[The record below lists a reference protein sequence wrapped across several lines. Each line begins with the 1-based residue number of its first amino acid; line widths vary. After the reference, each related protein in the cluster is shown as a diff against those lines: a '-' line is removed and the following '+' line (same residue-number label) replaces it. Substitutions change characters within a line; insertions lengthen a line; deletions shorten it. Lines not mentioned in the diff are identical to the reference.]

1 MNNKNDDA
9 LKRGFVL
16 YFGYIFYNSLS
27 LEERQSLKVDSTD
40 SYILDIQRRIK
51 EYELYAYIDNRWYGT
66 KRDYGILLNKY
77 IENSA
82 IKKHLKKYLISY
94 TN

>member
-1 MNNKNDDA
+1 MNNKDDDA

-16 YFGYIFYNSLS
+16 YFSYIFYNSLS
-27 LEERQSLKVDSTD
+27 IEERKSLNVNSID
-40 SYILDIQRRIK
+40 SYILDVERRAK
-51 EYELYAYIDNRWYGT
+51 EYELYTYIDNRWYGT
-66 KRDYGILLNKY
+66 KRDYEMLLKKY

-82 IKKHLKKYLISY
+82 IKKHLEKYLASY